1 MTRGSAGSVV
11 TQRCREHAVIPKE
24 SKMNMNTGTSVSDRR
39 RKMPSVTLFLAAALV
54 LAVPGVMAQASDAK
68 AMLKAMSD
76 YVGRQKTIE
85 LTFDSD
91 IEVITPQLEKI
102 QFTNS
107 GEALLS
113 RPDKLR
119 AHRVGGY
126 ADVAMS
132 FDGKTVSI
140 LGKHL
145 NGYAQFDAPGGVDQ
159 LFEALRAGHGV
170 ALPFADLLLTN
181 SYDTLV
187 AGVIEAK
194 HIGRGV
200 IDGVECEHLA
210 FRNFD
215 TDWQLW
221 VEVGARP
228 IPRKMVITSKTLNSA
243 PQYTLRVKTWN
254 TDVKPALNAFV
265 FVPPAN
271 AQRLSSDALIGLD
284 ELPPEAATGGK
295 K

>member
-1 MTRGSAGSVV
+1 MIAIARRSNEN
-11 TQRCREHAVIPKE
+11 R
-24 SKMNMNTGTSVSDRR
+24 TGLTS
-39 RKMPSVTLFLAAALV
+39 TWGILLAAALV
-54 LAVPGVMAQASDAK
+54 LEAPVALAQANDAK

-76 YVGRQKTIE
+76 YVGGQKNIE
-85 LTFDSD
+85 LTFDSE

-126 ADVAMS
+126 ADVAMT
-132 FDGKTVSI
+132 FDGKTVGI
-140 LGKHL
+140 LGRHL
-145 NGYAQFDAPGGVDQ
+145 NAYAQFDAPGSVDQ

-170 ALPFADLLLTN
+170 SLPFADLLLTN
-181 SYDTLV
+181 SYGTLV
-187 AGVIEAK
+187 AGVMEAK

-200 IDGVECEHLA
+200 IDGRECEHLA

-228 IPRKMVITSKTLNSA
+228 IPRKMVITSKTLNNA

-254 TDVKPALNAFV
+254 TDVKPAPDAFV

-271 AQRLSSDALIGLD
+271 AQRLGSEALIGLD
-284 ELPPEAATGGK
+284 ELPPESTTGGK

>member
-1 MTRGSAGSVV
+1 MNAKTNPKSG
-11 TQRCREHAVIPKE
+11 TREHVALIC
-24 SKMNMNTGTSVSDRR
+24 
-39 RKMPSVTLFLAAALV
+39 MPLLALALAAAAP
-54 LAVPGVMAQASDAK
+54 AVQAQARDAK
-68 AMLKAMSD
+68 AVLKAMSD
-76 YVGRQKTIE
+76 YVGSQKTIE

-107 GEALLS
+107 GQALLA

-126 ADVAMS
+126 ADVALV
-132 FDGKTVSI
+132 FDGKTASI
-140 LGKHL
+140 FGKHI
-145 NGYAQFDAPGGVDQ
+145 NAYAQVDAPGGVDQ

-187 AGVIEAK
+187 AGVMEAK

-200 IDGVECEHLA
+200 IDGRECEHLA

-221 VEVGARP
+221 VDVGDKP
-228 IPRKMVITSKTLNSA
+228 VPRKMVITSKTLNSA
-243 PQYTLRVKTWN
+243 PQYTLRVTSWK
-254 TDVKPALNAFV
+254 TDVQITADSFTFV
-265 FVPPAN
+265 APAN
-271 AQRLSSDALIGLD
+271 AQRLKPDELVGLD
-284 ELPPEAATGGK
+284 ELPPEAPTGGK

>member
-1 MTRGSAGSVV
+1 
-11 TQRCREHAVIPKE
+11 
-24 SKMNMNTGTSVSDRR
+24 MNMNAGTSVDGGRLGKLSG
-39 RKMPSVTLFLAAALV
+39 MLVLGAALMLAA
-54 LAVPGVMAQASDAK
+54 PGAQAQASDAK
-68 AMLKAMSD
+68 VMLKAMSD
-76 YVGRQKTIE
+76 YVGSQKNIE

-91 IEVITPQLEKI
+91 IEVITPQMEKI

-126 ADVAMS
+126 ADVSMF

-159 LFEALRAGHGV
+159 LFEALRAGYGV

-187 AGVIEAK
+187 AGVMEAK

-200 IDGVECEHLA
+200 IDGRECEHLA

-221 VEVGARP
+221 LEVGSRP

-254 TDVKPALNAFV
+254 TDVKPAPGAFV
-265 FVPPAN
+265 FTPPAN

-284 ELPPEAATGGK
+284 ELPPEATTGGK

>member
-1 MTRGSAGSVV
+1 MEKGSKV
-11 TQRCREHAVIPKE
+11 
-24 SKMNMNTGTSVSDRR
+24 NMKAGTSVNVRGRGALSGI
-39 RKMPSVTLFLAAALV
+39 LFLAAALV
-54 LAVPGVMAQASDAK
+54 LPAPSALAQARDAR
-68 AMLKAMSD
+68 AVLKAMSD
-76 YVGRQKTIE
+76 YVGRQKAIE

-91 IEVITPQLEKI
+91 IEVITPQLEKV

-113 RPDKLR
+113 RPSQLR

-126 ADVAMS
+126 ADVAMF

-140 LGKHL
+140 FGKHL

-159 LFEALRAGHGV
+159 LFKTLRAGHGV

-187 AGVIEAK
+187 AEVMEAK

-200 IDGVECEHLA
+200 IDGRECEHLA

-221 VEVGARP
+221 VEVGEQP

-254 TDVKPALNAFV
+254 TDVRPVPGAFV

-271 AQRLSSDALIGLD
+271 AQKLSSDALIGLD
-284 ELPPEAATGGK
+284 ELPPEAPTGGK